1 MKIVI
6 LGLSISSAWGN
17 GHATTYRAL
26 CKALHNRKHDIVFF
40 ERNVEWYEQNRDL
53 PDPQYCTLKLFETWK
68 EILPAVRRSL
78 RAADVVIVGSY

>member
-1 MKIVI
+1 MIPLYDFMKIVI

-40 ERNVEWYEQNRDL
+40 ERNVEWYEQNQR
-53 PDPQYCTLKLFETWK
+53 F
-68 EILPAVRRSL
+68 AGSSL
-78 RAADVVIVGSY
+78 LHSEVI